1 MMWQSW
7 EETKEF
13 LFSFHSLTN
22 FLFPSPLRGG
32 WIACFWAP
40 GMAKERKY
48 QKKKKKKVP
57 NYNSCGE
64 HLTWKYK
71 YLNIAVV
78 LSKLFQSFP
87 PQSTPPSLSLTR
99 KETLTKELF
108 IVVSVVQAA
117 KYPSASANYKLWDIK
132 FD

>member
-1 MMWQSW
+1 
-7 EETKEF
+7 
-13 LFSFHSLTN
+13 
-22 FLFPSPLRGG
+22 
-32 WIACFWAP
+32 
-40 GMAKERKY
+40 MAKERKY
-48 QKKKKKKVP
+48 QKKKKKVP

-117 KYPSASANYKLWDIK
+117 KYPSASANYKL
-132 FD
+132 